1 MASPL
6 PRECSTT
13 ELQERSGRILGMN
26 CGVAQPLVYKRVHRG
41 VARLHFIPKKRPN
54 CKNLRLG
61 AGERNRTVVISLEGF
76 CSTIELH
83 PQIRNFHLT
92 TIDSHATTKSW
103 WRGRDSNLRT
113 RERADLQSAAINHSA
128 TSPLN
133 PRLCRIL
140 GDRSIKARIMTL
152 SGAQRGAKTIFLR

>member
-1 MASPL
+1 MIW
-6 PRECSTT
+6 RETAA
-13 ELQERSGRILGMN
+13 LRSSSCTNTYTSESR
-26 CGVAQPLVYKRVHRG
+26 A
-41 VARLHFIPKKRPN
+41 LHFPRQITPE
-54 CKNLRLG
+54 LHWRLTTKPRHNYKTFG

-83 PQIRNFHLT
+83 PQIRNFHLAS
-92 TIDSHATTKSW
+92 IDSHATTKSW

-133 PRLCRIL
+133 PRLCRIF
-140 GDRSIKARIMTL
+140 GETSIKLQIL
-152 SGAQRGAKTIFLR
+152 SLGLCDAHR